1 MLLSPL
7 TTAKIP
13 SSSTSCIR
21 ANRGGGRGGGVNR
34 GGRRRRRQSSTTT
47 PMQPQQQSSSSGA
60 PAADHHEQRQQQD
73 RMITVSSAP
82 PKRSRVVRNPM
93 NHTKARRVQP
103 VERDEQG
110 NVKLPQQIGVL
121 TVVSLGKIVHDRDT
135 FHNER
140 YIFPVGFTVQ
150 RYV

>member
-13 SSSTSCIR
+13 STSCIR
-21 ANRGGGRGGGVNR
+21 ANRGGRGGGANR
-34 GGRRRRRQSSTTT
+34 GGRRRRQSSTTT
-47 PMQPQQQSSSSGA
+47 PMQPQQSSSGA
-60 PAADHHEQRQQQD
+60 PADHHEQRQQQD

-82 PKRSRVVRNPM
+82 PKRSRVVRNTM